1 MHLQMSKQWKKK
13 LNLNN
18 FHPTGSFAGEIE
30 SSIKDVDKLYSDLKR
45 TKIQKNKKR
54 ERQFSKA

>member
-1 MHLQMSKQWKKK
+1 LKAQSKKIK
-13 LNLNN
+13 
-18 FHPTGSFAGEIE
+18 
-30 SSIKDVDKLYSDLKR
+30 IKDVDKLYSDLKR